1 MNLFV
6 AILASTVFM
15 GLVLALNPL
24 LGGILAVG
32 VIIGI
37 LIRVLYIVDDIH
49 KVLITKEK
57 KPTTHKNALERYLAE
72 RDLKEK
78 EAQLKGE

>member
-1 MNLFV
+1 MNLFTI
-6 AILASTVFM
+6 ILGSMVFM
-15 GLVLALNPL
+15 GLVLVLNPL
-24 LGGILAVG
+24 LGAILAVG
-32 VIIGI
+32 IIIGI
-37 LIRVLYIVDDIH
+37 LIRVLYIVEDIH

-57 KPTTHKNALERYLAE
+57 KPATHKNALERYLAE